1 MTIWKGLRINE
12 IDQVDGENG
21 TMRPKM
27 EKGKRPKVRREDIG
41 GKIEK
46 ERALQIY

>member
-1 MTIWKGLRINE
+1 MTIWKGLRIKE
-12 IDQVDGENG
+12 IDQVDEENG
-21 TMRPKM
+21 TTRPKM

-46 ERALQIY
+46 ERALQID